1 MRGYARWYAM
11 DLLCAIKELR
21 MINVQVDNAY
31 EAQGAKNKYRQQMQ
45 FERKKDDITCS
56 YSEDEFFFIAGYTSG
71 GVPAA

>member
-1 MRGYARWYAM
+1 
-11 DLLCAIKELR
+11 